1 MECCIRCLA
10 QGVGATHI
18 IDGRQVSEDPPDFQL
33 LYKPCKRK
41 EVPSSHAASSTCKP
55 RSIQDAVL
63 GFLGLQLVMLLRLQN
78 HSLLMELLTDEGV
91 GSMIVG
97 SSAKTPTAHKEEK
110 IREAI
115 PA

>member
-1 MECCIRCLA
+1 M
-10 QGVGATHI
+10 
-18 IDGRQVSEDPPDFQL
+18 L
-33 LYKPCKRK
+33 L
-41 EVPSSHAASSTCKP
+41 SHAASSTRPP
-55 RSIQDAVL
+55 RRTYDVVL
-63 GFLGLQLVMLLRLQN
+63 PVLDLNWRLLHLQN

-115 PA
+115 AA

>member
-1 MECCIRCLA
+1 MQASRHTRCRAYLSLA
-10 QGVGATHI
+10 
-18 IDGRQVSEDPPDFQL
+18 SL
-33 LYKPCKRK
+33 L
-41 EVPSSHAASSTCKP
+41 H
-55 RSIQDAVL
+55 
-63 GFLGLQLVMLLRLQN
+63 LQN

-97 SSAKTPTAHKEEK
+97 SSAKVPTAHKEEK

>member
-1 MECCIRCLA
+1 VQA
-10 QGVGATHI
+10 QG
-18 IDGRQVSEDPPDFQL
+18 S
-33 LYKPCKRK
+33 
-41 EVPSSHAASSTCKP
+41 AAITCCQQHTP
-55 RSIQDAVL
+55 TSLTCDAVL
-63 GFLGLQLVMLLRLQN
+63 SFLGLQLAMLLHLQN